1 LSNYHYALYDQ
12 DKKRVT
18 EFYPVN
24 EPFIAESNQTC
35 SWAGVVD
42 MDLNDPFPPRF
53 HDISI
58 TLIQGNRCTIQFAG
72 GLYGTS
78 KPWDREY
85 DRIEGSSFGTRFKW
99 NY

>member
-1 LSNYHYALYDQ
+1 MSNYHYALYDQ

-24 EPFIAESNQTC
+24 ESLIAESNKTC
-35 SWAGVVD
+35 RYAGVVD
-42 MDLNDPFPPRF
+42 MDLNDPFPPKF
-53 HDISI
+53 HDIAV

-72 GLYGTS
+72 GLYGTRA
-78 KPWDREY
+78 PEY
-85 DRIEGSSFGTRFKW
+85 DRIDVTTFGSRFKW